1 MDIYWYMVKWQIY
14 SLYGRLGFLI
24 LYCGEQGLHNVPV
37 LIYTFMIVRIDGPR
51 GGGELGNFQISKTK

>member
-37 LIYTFMIVRIDGPR
+37 LIYTFMILAL
-51 GGGELGNFQISKTK
+51 GEYIYT

>member
-37 LIYTFMIVRIDGPR
+37 LIYTFYDCKDRWTKR
-51 GGGELGNFQISKTK
+51 GGELGNFQISKTK